1 MRTVTERNVTELIF
15 ERPRYLEEWLV
26 PFPVTVV
33 ALEFVLTAASPAS
46 RVLRRGPE
54 SENNLPDI

>member
-1 MRTVTERNVTELIF
+1 MRTVTDRNVTELNLEPPI
-15 ERPRYLEEWLV
+15 YLEEWLV

-33 ALEFVLTAASPAS
+33 AFEFVLTDVSAAS